1 MSPAVVPHMDTVFS
15 IVRKMYDGEPTDN
28 MDDLD
33 VNAAI
38 WGIFLNTTLQAA
50 VHLGQDDA
58 ENSRFVKNDLWK
70 SVKQFFKET
79 QKLIKNQTENQWCD
93 HD

>member
-1 MSPAVVPHMDTVFS
+1 MDSTDEFS
-15 IVRKMYDGEPTDN
+15 LSTDCEKTYDRGPTDE

-38 WGIFLNTTLQAA
+38 WDTFMNTTLQAGG
-50 VHLGQDDA
+50 HLGQDYA
-58 ENSRFVKNDLWK
+58 HNLRWSKNHFWS

-79 QKLIKNQTENQWCD
+79 ERLIKNQRERSMV
-93 HD
+93 